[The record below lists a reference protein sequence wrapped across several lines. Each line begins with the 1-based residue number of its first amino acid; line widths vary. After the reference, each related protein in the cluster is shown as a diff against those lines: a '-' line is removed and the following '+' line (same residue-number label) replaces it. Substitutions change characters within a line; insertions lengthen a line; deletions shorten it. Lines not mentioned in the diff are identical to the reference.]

1 MSRLL
6 SELLAGIAEV
16 AVDADIAGLVLD
28 SRAVA
33 RGDLFFALAGTQTQG
48 HAFVADALARG
59 AAAVVYDPAAGNP
72 ATGAPA
78 TSSRGVPLLPI
89 PELRR
94 HVGIVADRFFGAPS
108 AALTVVG
115 VTGTNGKTTCT
126 QLLAQV
132 LDTPAARC
140 AVIGTVGVG
149 FPGTLSPATHTTP
162 DAIAVHRLLAEFH
175 ANGARYVCMEVS
187 SHALAQD
194 RVAGVR
200 FKLAVFTNL
209 TRDHLDYHG
218 DMESYGAAKARL
230 FAVPGLD
237 AAAVNIDD
245 DFGRALAARIKP
257 RVVTY
262 GLAQG
267 DVHARDL
274 RLSTDGLSLR
284 LCTPTDEALLQTQ
297 LIGRFNAS
305 NLVAVTAALFA
316 LGMPVHEAAPRLA
329 RARPVS
335 GRMERFG
342 GGLQPLVL
350 VDYAHTPDA
359 LEKVLHAAR
368 EHTPGQLW
376 CVFGCGGDR
385 DRGKRPLMGAIAE
398 RLADVVV
405 VTDDNPRTED
415 PQRIVDDILAGMRTR
430 PRVVRD
436 RRAAIATAVG
446 AARGGDTVVVAGKG
460 HEDYQ
465 QIGTQKFPFSDQAA
479 VRESLGV
486 AA

>member
-1 MSRLL
+1 MSRRLA
-6 SELLAGIAEV
+6 ELLAGIADV
-16 AVDADIAGLVLD
+16 TVDVDVAGLALD
-28 SRAVA
+28 SRAVVP
-33 RGDLFFALAGTQTQG
+33 GDLFFALAGTQTQG
-48 HAFVADALARG
+48 HAFIADAVERG
-59 AAAVVYDPAAGNP
+59 AAAVAYDPAGGTPVGVAH
-72 ATGAPA
+72 
-78 TSSRGVPLLPI
+78 GVPLLPI

-94 HVGIVADRFFGAPS
+94 QVGVVADRFFGAPS
-108 AALTVVG
+108 AALTVIG

-132 LDTPAARC
+132 LDTPTARC
-140 AVIGTVGVG
+140 AVIGTVGMG
-149 FPGTLSPATHTTP
+149 FPGALAPATHTTP
-162 DAIAVHRLLAEFH
+162 DAIAVHRLMAEFK
-175 ANGARYVCMEVS
+175 ARGARYVCMEVS
-187 SHALAQD
+187 SHALAQE

-218 DMESYGAAKARL
+218 DMQSYGAAKARL
-230 FAVPGLD
+230 FATPGLD
-237 AAAVNIDD
+237 AAVINLDD
-245 DFGRALAARIKP
+245 DFGRALAAEIKA

-262 GLAQG
+262 GIAQG
-267 DVHARDL
+267 DVQARDL
-274 RLSTDGLSLR
+274 QLNTEGLSLR
-284 LCTPTDEALLQTQ
+284 IRTPDGEAPLQTQ

-305 NLVAVTAALFA
+305 NLIAVAAALSV
-316 LGMPVHEAAPRLA
+316 LGMPLHTAASRLA
-329 RARPVS
+329 RTRPVP

-415 PQRIVDDILAGMRTR
+415 PQRIVDDIVAGMRAR
-430 PRVVRD
+430 PRVMRD
-436 RRAAIATAVG
+436 RRLAIASAVG
-446 AARGGDTVVVAGKG
+446 AASGGDTVVIAGKG

-465 QIGTQKFPFSDQAA
+465 QIGTQKFPFSDQAV

>member
-1 MSRLL
+1 MSRRLA
-6 SELLAGIAEV
+6 ELLAGIADV
-16 AVDADIAGLVLD
+16 AVDVDIAGLALD

-48 HAFVADALARG
+48 HAFIADAVARG
-59 AAAVVYDPAAGNP
+59 AAAVAYDPAG
-72 ATGAPA
+72 GAPA
-78 TSSRGVPLLPI
+78 GVAHGVPLLPI

-94 HVGIVADRFFGAPS
+94 QVGIVADRFFGAPS
-108 AALTVVG
+108 TALTVIG

-126 QLLAQV
+126 QLLAQA
-132 LDTPAARC
+132 LDTPTARC
-140 AVIGTVGVG
+140 AVIGTVGIG
-149 FPGTLSPATHTTP
+149 FPGALAPATHTTP
-162 DAIAVHRLLAEFH
+162 DAIAVHRLMAEFK
-175 ANGARYVCMEVS
+175 ARGARYVCMEVS
-187 SHALAQD
+187 SHALDQE

-200 FKLAVFTNL
+200 FKLALFTNL

-218 DMESYGAAKARL
+218 DMQRYGAAKARL
-230 FAVPGLD
+230 FATPGL
-237 AAAVNIDD
+237 AAAVINLDD
-245 DFGRALAARIKP
+245 DFGRALAAEVKT

-262 GLAQG
+262 GIAQG
-267 DVHARDL
+267 DVQARDL
-274 RLSTDGLSLR
+274 QLNTEGLSLR
-284 LCTPTDEALLQTQ
+284 IRTPDGEAPLQTQ

-305 NLVAVTAALFA
+305 NLIAVAAALSV
-316 LGMPVHEAAPRLA
+316 LGMPLHTAASRLA
-329 RARPVS
+329 RTRPVP

-415 PQRIVDDILAGMRTR
+415 PQRIVDDIVAGMRAR

-436 RRAAIATAVG
+436 RRLAIATAVG
-446 AARGGDTVVVAGKG
+446 AASGGDTVVVAGKG

-465 QIGTQKFPFSDQAA
+465 QIGTQKFPFSDQAV